1 MSADYARAFRVIRAA
16 SGLKQAEL
24 AARLP
29 ITASQLSLIEAG
41 KRMPSVKV
49 IDGLA
54 KAVNIPATLVTL
66 LASSSADV
74 EGKGSGDIAALSSAL
89 LRALLNADKPEP
101 TIAHGS
107 KA

>member
-24 AARLP
+24 AARIP

-49 IDGLA
+49 VEGVA
-54 KAVNIPATLVTL
+54 KALNIPATMVTL
-66 LASSSADV
+66 LASSAADV
-74 EGKGSGDIAALSSAL
+74 EGKESSHIAALSSTL
-89 LRALLNADKPEP
+89 LRALLSVEKSTHSSTRGAG
-101 TIAHGS
+101 A
-107 KA
+107 